1 NAAAV
6 GFADQLPGVAVGTIN
21 QRLPQFGQA
30 GLAYLEV
37 WHETIDSL
45 DDPRIKEKALGGIED
60 SLRTRLRWRVEV
72 SPLADLGITAQ
83 QVRAAVRQCA
93 PLNVAAWQASTG
105 GLTASLAAPVVANL
119 DCELP
124 PEAGYRSLENQ
135 LYCVAIHGGGDR
147 AAATFKW
154 SRE

>member
-1 NAAAV
+1 GDHSRDTARNALSKSYVGVRLKQGAPLLDSAFNEQSEIARAATAAVGLTALGRWGAPHEDAGFAISVGGNGGVTIGAGAFFVAGERVRNAAAV

-60 SLRTRLRWRVEV
+60 SLRTRLR
-72 SPLADLGITAQ
+72 
-83 QVRAAVRQCA
+83 
-93 PLNVAAWQASTG
+93 
-105 GLTASLAAPVVANL
+105 
-119 DCELP
+119 
-124 PEAGYRSLENQ
+124 
-135 LYCVAIHGGGDR
+135 
-147 AAATFKW
+147 
-154 SRE
+154 